1 MFLKFFKKFN
11 SSVFIKPI
19 KKKQLAVLK
28 APHRDKTSR
37 HLVYFARYEILLSI
51 NCDEGIKYFTQAQL
65 FTFLKEISALLRK
78 IDSSICY
85 QKYVKLNFLIS
96 FKGLLDT

>member
-1 MFLKFFKKFN
+1 MFLKFFKKLN

-28 APHRDKTSR
+28 APHRFKTSR

-51 NCDEGIKYFTQAQL
+51 NCGEGIKYFTQAQL

-85 QKYVKLNFLIS
+85 QKYVKLKEKEL
-96 FKGLLDT
+96 